1 MNPSESAPLST
12 PVAIIGMGCLF
23 PRADG
28 LARYWTNIRTGVDAI
43 AEVPATHWS
52 ADDYFDDDPKA
63 PDRTY
68 ARRGG
73 FLDPVEFPPLDFG
86 IAPTAIE
93 ATDTTQLLGLMVAR
107 RALEDAGYGDGR
119 AFDRERVSVILG
131 VTGTLELAI
140 PLGARLGHPVW
151 RRALDAAGVDPSTA
165 DDVVRR
171 ISDSYVGWQ
180 EASFP
185 GLLGN
190 VAAGRIA
197 NRLDLRGTNC
207 VVDAA
212 CGSSLGAIDMALLE
226 LATGRSDLAVT
237 GGLDTFN
244 DIFMY
249 MCFSKTPALSPTG
262 EARPFD
268 AEADGTILG
277 EGLGVVVLKRL
288 ADARRDGDRVYA
300 VIRSIGTSS
309 DGKGQA
315 VYAPSVAGQVRALR
329 QAYKLAGVSPATVGM
344 VEAHGTGTRVGDAIE
359 LEALEEVYRS
369 ARPGASWCAL
379 GSVKSQVG
387 HTKAAAG
394 AAGLIKA
401 AMALHQKV
409 LPPTLKVRRPADRI
423 ARGDSPF
430 YLNTEARPWLK
441 SSDEP
446 RRAGV
451 SAFGFGGSN
460 FHCVLEEAEPEKSAV
475 DWDGDVQIFAISAD
489 EPSVIVGELEA
500 FAHRTNWEEIRS
512 AAARVRASFRTEHR
526 HRLTMVLRESDADV
540 KDRIEEARARLA
552 GEVPGPRKGPA
563 RVFVG
568 EGPRA
573 GRLALMFPG
582 QGSQYVGMLREIA
595 CLFPRM
601 QTALH
606 GMNETAREA
615 DSSIL
620 ASDRIYPP
628 SSFDESAGA
637 VYEESLRETRFA
649 QPAIGA
655 ISRGLLAIIEDF
667 GLRGEMAGG
676 HSFGELSALR
686 AAGRIGEAAH
696 GMLAHRRGALM
707 ADAAASGAGGML
719 AVFSAMETVEA
730 AIQESALDVVIANRN
745 APRQC
750 VISGPVREIDRARR
764 AFADRGIATRDVA
777 VSAAFHSRFVAG
789 AREPFRRT
797 LELVEFAPGSMAVFA
812 NATAAP
818 YPADPR
824 AARDLLA
831 GQLARPVEFVAM
843 VEAMYQAGARTFLE
857 VGPDAKLSG
866 LVRSILEGRDAQA
879 IAIDA
884 SRGAEGNVHDLA
896 CALATLAALGY
907 AVDLNRWD
915 DGHATRGEPPR
926 KAGLTVRI
934 SGANLRPAV
943 RETEPATVAPS
954 RSAIAIEAAM
964 AIRPENST
972 PARSMPSEPAE
983 TDRTMNPTERP
994 TPHTHTNGEA
1004 DPRVALATRPAAEI
1018 GHAIVTD
1025 EVQASLAALQR
1036 MAERTAELHRMFLEG
1051 QERTQQALLKLLEHP
1066 ERKPELIPPVPSTN
1080 GKGPVAAFRPDP
1092 APVFHPRFEPTPP
1105 PEPVHT
1111 VYEKVQLRPE
1121 SVVIEEVPPALHRAP
1136 EPEVR
1141 SASPTSSIAPALIA
1155 IVAEKTGYPAEVL
1168 DLEMRLDEDLGIDS
1182 IKRVE
1187 ILSTFQERHP
1197 DRPVPPPDRLGSLPT
1212 LRAIAEAIGGAEV
1225 REETIPPA
1233 PAATPSDELARALLE
1248 TVAEKT
1254 GYPAEMLELDMK
1266 LDDDL
1271 GIDSIKR
1278 VEIFSALQ
1286 ERCPE
1291 MPDVTPDRIGT
1302 LATLREIVA
1311 IMAGGPSP
1319 RPVEPPAAAVDDA
1332 IARVLLEAVAEKTG
1346 YPVEMLE
1353 LDMKLDDDLGID
1365 SIKRVE
1371 ILSAVQ
1377 DRRPG
1382 MPAISPEQTGSLQ
1395 TLREIVEFLAG
1406 GPSVRT
1412 AEAAPAMVEE
1422 PRKAVQE
1429 SGLILRRLEPRAMPV
1444 DPSRRREPVALP
1456 AGAVI
1461 AITDE
1466 GSPLTQ
1472 AIQSELTSR
1481 GYQPIVVAIGD
1492 EHAIKSIHE
1501 LRGLI
1506 VLAPSGRCPAGF
1518 VDRAFRTIRASA
1530 KSLEQAALR
1539 GGAAMATVSRLDGRF
1554 GVEGLWSE
1562 VDPTSGAL
1570 AGLSKTA
1577 AREWSGVSSRALDL
1591 GPDVA
1596 PIDRAAAWI
1605 VDEWRT
1611 RGPVEIG
1618 LDRAG
1623 IVALEAV
1630 PARDPGA
1637 SRGRRTV
1644 LRPDDL
1650 VVISG
1655 GARGITAEVAVA
1667 MATAFRP
1674 RLLILG
1680 RSPAPEG
1687 TEDPRIAAC
1696 RDEAELKRMLLAGPD
1711 RPSPRAINDRIRRIL
1726 SDREVRTNLNRIAE
1740 AGSRVAY
1747 RSVDVRDP
1755 AAVREVMARA
1765 RDEFGPVRGL
1775 IHGAGVLADRKIVDQ
1790 TDEQFS
1796 TVYETKVE
1804 GLHNLVEAIDPESL
1818 ALLVLFSSSTARY
1831 GRTGQV
1837 AYASANE
1844 YLNKWAQQAAIRWSD
1859 CRVVSFNWGPW
1870 DGGMVGDAL
1879 RSVFEGEGLHLIP
1892 PDAGAQLVVEEV
1904 RADDDGPGPVEIVV
1918 LADRVEERTKGAAE
1932 PASNGQLEVVFRR
1945 EVSVRSMPVLADHV
1959 IDGHAVL
1966 PMAILLEWAAEAA
1979 MHRNPGLVVRGVDDL
1994 KLFKGVVLH
2003 GPETAELEIAAGRA
2017 ARLGDEFR
2025 VPVELRGSLRNGRP
2039 IVHARAEVVLAARY
2053 EKGSRRVDE
2062 PALASTIALD
2072 EVYGPAL
2079 FHGPAMQGIERVE
2092 GSGDRGIA
2100 GQVRTSPTPSAWLDR
2115 PLRSRWLTDPLAVDS
2130 AFQLVV
2136 LWTREQLGLSSL
2148 PTAVGRY
2155 RQFRAEFGRE
2165 PVRVVV
2171 EIRQANDARAVADI
2185 EFLDARGEP
2194 IARIESYECVVDA
2207 SLAQAFRRN
2216 RLAAPTPMTAS

>member
-1 MNPSESAPLST
+1 MNPSESASLST

-52 ADDYFDDDPKA
+52 TEDYFDDDPKA

-86 IAPTAIE
+86 ISPTAIE

-107 RALEDAGYGDGR
+107 QALEDAGYGDGR

-140 PLGARLGHPVW
+140 PLGARLGHPIW

-165 DDVVRR
+165 VDVVKR

-329 QAYKLAGVSPATVGM
+329 QAYRLAGVSPATVGM

-430 YLNTEARPWLK
+430 YLSTEARPWLK
-441 SSDEP
+441 SGDEP

-475 DWDGDVQIFAISAD
+475 DWDGDVQILAISAD
-489 EPSVIVGELEA
+489 DPSEIVGELESV
-500 FAHRTNWEEIRS
+500 AHRSNWDEIRS
-512 AAARVRASFRTEHR
+512 SAARLRASFRADHR
-526 HRLTMVLRESDADV
+526 HRLTMVLRRTDDDR
-540 KDRIEEARARLA
+540 KDRIEEALARLA
-552 GEVPGPRKGPA
+552 GEVQAPRKGPA
-563 RVFVG
+563 RVFLG
-568 EGPRA
+568 EGPRP

-601 QTALH
+601 QAALH

-615 DSSIL
+615 DSSVL

-628 SSFDESAGA
+628 STFDESASA
-637 VYEESLRETRFA
+637 AFEEFLRETRFA

-655 ISRGLLAIIEDF
+655 ISRGLLAIVEDF

-696 GMLAHRRGALM
+696 GMLAHRRGGLM
-707 ADAAASGAGGML
+707 ADAAASGAGAML
-719 AVFSAMETVEA
+719 AVFSAMETVET
-730 AIQESALDVVIANRN
+730 AIRENALDVVIANRN

-764 AFADRGIATRDVA
+764 VFSDRGIATRDVA

-797 LELVEFAPGSMAVFA
+797 LELVEFVPGSMTVFA

-818 YPADPR
+818 YPDDPR

-907 AVDLNRWD
+907 AVNLNRWD
-915 DGHATRGEPPR
+915 DGHATRAEPSR
-926 KAGLTVRI
+926 KVGLTVRI
-934 SGANLRPAV
+934 SGANSRPAI
-943 RETEPATVAPS
+943 RETEPDAVAPP
-954 RSAIAIEAAM
+954 RSAIATATAIEPAK
-964 AIRPENST
+964 AIRPENGT
-972 PARSMPSEPAE
+972 PARSIPSEPAE

-994 TPHTHTNGEA
+994 KPQTHTNGEA
-1004 DPRVALATRPAAEI
+1004 HPRVALPTEPATGIARATAD
-1018 GHAIVTD
+1018 D

-1051 QERTQQALLKLLEHP
+1051 QERTQQALLKLLEHQD
-1066 ERKPELIPPVPSTN
+1066 RKPEPRPVAPSTN
-1080 GKGPVAAFRPDP
+1080 GNGPVAVFRPDP
-1092 APVFHPRFEPTPP
+1092 SPVFSPRFEPAPP
-1105 PEPVHT
+1105 PEPVRERFETSGFEADHLT
-1111 VYEKVQLRPE
+1111 HEQEARPE
-1121 SVVIEEVPPALHRAP
+1121 PSTV
-1136 EPEVR
+1136 
-1141 SASPTSSIAPALIA
+1141 SIAPALIA
-1155 IVAEKTGYPAEVL
+1155 IVAEKTGYPPEVL

-1212 LRAIAEAIGGAEV
+1212 LRAIAEAIGGVEV
-1225 REETIPPA
+1225 REEAIPFSPA
-1233 PAATPSDELARALLE
+1233 DTRSDELARALLE

-1286 ERCPE
+1286 ERCPG
-1291 MPDVTPDRIGT
+1291 MPEATPDRIGT

-1311 IMAGGPSP
+1311 MMAAVPSTQ
-1319 RPVEPPAAAVDDA
+1319 PVETPTTVVDAAMTP
-1332 IARVLLEAVAEKTG
+1332 VLLEAVAEKTG

-1377 DRRPG
+1377 DRLPG
-1382 MPAISPEQTGSLQ
+1382 TPTIGPEQTGSLR

-1406 GPSVRT
+1406 GTSVST
-1412 AEAAPAMVEE
+1412 VEAAPAVVEE
-1422 PRKAVQE
+1422 PRKPVE
-1429 SGLILRRLEPRAMPV
+1429 DSGLVLRRLEPRAMAV
-1444 DPSRRREPVALP
+1444 DPSRRREPLTLP
-1456 AGAVI
+1456 AGSTI

-1466 GSPLTQ
+1466 GSPLTP
-1472 AIQSELTSR
+1472 ALQSELTAR
-1481 GYQPIVVAIGD
+1481 GYRPIVVTTGD
-1492 EHAIKSIHE
+1492 EHAIKSINE
-1501 LRGLI
+1501 LRGLV

-1518 VDRAFRTIRASA
+1518 VDGAFRTIRASA
-1530 KSLEQAALR
+1530 KALEQAAPH

-1591 GPDVA
+1591 GPDVV

-1605 VDEWRT
+1605 VDELLT
-1611 RGPVEIG
+1611 RGPAEIG

-1623 IVALEAV
+1623 IIALEAV

-1680 RSPAPEG
+1680 RSQAPEG
-1687 TEDPRIAAC
+1687 IEDPKIAAC
-1696 RDEAELKRMLLAGPD
+1696 RDESELKRMLLAGPD
-1711 RPSPRAINDRIRRIL
+1711 RPSPRTINDRIRRIL
-1726 SDREVRTNLNRIAE
+1726 SDREIRANLARITE

-1755 AAVREVMARA
+1755 AAVGEVIAWA
-1765 RDEFGPVRGL
+1765 RDQFGPVRGL

-1796 TVYETKVE
+1796 TVFETKVG
-1804 GLHNLVEAIDPESL
+1804 GLHNLVDAIDPEAL
-1818 ALLVLFSSSTARY
+1818 ALLILFSSSTARY

-1844 YLNKWAQQAAIRWSD
+1844 YLNKWAQQAAIRWAD

-1870 DGGMVGDAL
+1870 DGGMVGEAL

-1892 PDAGAQLVVEEV
+1892 PDAGARLVVDEV
-1904 RADDDGPGPVEIVV
+1904 CADDDGPGPVEIVV
-1918 LADRVEERTKGAAE
+1918 LADRVEDHPKGAAE
-1932 PASNGQLEVVFRR
+1932 PVSNGQLEVVFQR
-1945 EVSVRSMPVLADHV
+1945 EVNVRSMPVLADHV

-1979 MHRNPGLVVRGVDDL
+1979 THRNPGLVVRGVEDL

-2003 GPETAELEIAAGRA
+2003 GPETAALEIAAGRA
-2017 ARLGDEFR
+2017 ARIGDEFR
-2025 VPVELRGSLRNGRP
+2025 VPVEIRGSLRNGRP
-2039 IVHARAEVVLAARY
+2039 IVHARAEVVLAVRH

-2062 PALASTIALD
+2062 PGLASTIGLD

-2092 GSGDRGIA
+2092 GSGDRGIV
-2100 GQVRTSPTPSAWLDR
+2100 GRVRTSPAPSAWLDR

-2136 LWTREQLGLSSL
+2136 LWTREQLGSSSL

-2155 RQFRAEFGRE
+2155 RQFRSDFGRE
-2165 PVRVVV
+2165 PVRVVAV
-2171 EIRQANDARAVADI
+2171 IRQATDSRAVADI
-2185 EFLDARGEP
+2185 EFLDGRGEP
-2194 IARIESYECVVDA
+2194 IARIDSYECVVDA